1 MAEKKNSPH
10 RAGCG
15 LRYGGNLMEME
26 HYVFL
31 VLMFLVST
39 LINVTV
45 AGWLALQMGRFIW
58 MNILEDPRF
67 TSKSHEK
74 QMP

>member
-1 MAEKKNSPH
+1 
-10 RAGCG
+10 
-15 LRYGGNLMEME
+15 MEME

-39 LINVTV
+39 FINVTV
-45 AGWLALQMGRFIW
+45 AGWLALQMGLFMWKR
-58 MNILEDPRF
+58 LQEDPQF

>member
-1 MAEKKNSPH
+1 
-10 RAGCG
+10 
-15 LRYGGNLMEME
+15 MEME

-45 AGWLALQMGRFIW
+45 AGWLALQMGLFMWKR
-58 MNILEDPRF
+58 LQEDPRF